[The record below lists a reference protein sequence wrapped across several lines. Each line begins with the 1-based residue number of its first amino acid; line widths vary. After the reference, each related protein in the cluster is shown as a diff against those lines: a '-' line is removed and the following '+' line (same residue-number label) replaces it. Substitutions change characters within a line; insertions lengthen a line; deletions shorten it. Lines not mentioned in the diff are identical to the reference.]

1 MLLPVEFDDCAG
13 NEDVTFGV
21 SDPGFHVDGDLNL
34 VPLRD
39 LPRSEPVLFIHGLSA
54 HADDLAQVDIIGTR
68 GRSAETLGVSRTS
81 VFVCFISAVIY
92 EKVLFD

>member
-1 MLLPVEFDDCAG
+1 MFLPVEFDDCAG

-39 LPRSEPVLFIHGLSA
+39 LLHSEPVLFIRGLSA
-54 HADDLAQVDIIGTR
+54 HADDLAQVDIIGTP
-68 GRSAETLGVSRTS
+68 GRSAATLGVSRTS
-81 VFVCFISAVIY
+81 VFVFSISVIIS
-92 EKVLFD
+92 EKVILD